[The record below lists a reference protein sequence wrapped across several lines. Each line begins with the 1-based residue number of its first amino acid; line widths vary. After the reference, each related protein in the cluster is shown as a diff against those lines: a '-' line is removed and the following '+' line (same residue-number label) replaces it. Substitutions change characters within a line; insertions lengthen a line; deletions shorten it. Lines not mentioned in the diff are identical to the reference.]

1 MHAKAALLCL
11 CMAVAGCLWAAASA
25 SAYETNGVAVSE
37 FATGF
42 HTVNTVTGKL
52 GPIGVALDHQNR
64 LYVTDQAD
72 GWLYRFDGS
81 GPADTAHRVGSAPLG
96 SRPAGIAFDAQ
107 DHLYVV
113 RYGNKDVVQVDPNT
127 GAILRTVVSGLRCPF
142 GLAPDPISGDLFLT
156 EPSCNS
162 NLMRIVNVASP
173 APFVVPFATGFAGP
187 DGITSTPDGTI
198 YVIEASP
205 GRVVQVAGTAS
216 GTPGQKTTLA
226 TLSGADGLGIGAG
239 SGSTPPFVI
248 VNRTNG
254 SVTRVDLASGSQSN
268 TELVTGGSRGDFPA
282 VGFDGCLY
290 ATQTDRVLKITAPN
304 DTCGQGAGLLGR
316 LLPSTPPKLSGGS
329 NALRLP
335 ARKGCVDRRRFT
347 FKLHHARGT
356 RIVQADAF
364 VNGKRKVHLRRRS
377 ITRITLKKLPKGKFR
392 VRIVAR
398 QSNGSRK
405 VSTRTYN
412 GCAKSRPTT
421 RSHRHRTRKHH

>member
-1 MHAKAALLCL
+1 MHAKAALLAL
-11 CMAVAGCLWAAASA
+11 CIAVTACLWAAASA

-42 HTVNTVTGKL
+42 YTVNTSGGRL

-81 GPADTAHRVGSAPLG
+81 GPADSAHRVGSAPIG
-96 SRPAGIAFDAQ
+96 HRPAGIAFDSQ

-113 RYGNKDVVQVDPNT
+113 RYGEKDVVQVDPNT
-127 GAILRTVVSGLRCPF
+127 GAILRTVVSGLHCPF

-156 EPSCNS
+156 EPACNS

-173 APFVVPFATGFAGP
+173 APFVVPFATGFSGP
-187 DGITSTPDGTI
+187 DGITSTPDGTV
-198 YVIEASP
+198 YVVETIP

-226 TLSGADGLGIGAG
+226 TLSGADGLAIGAG

-254 SVTRVDLASGSQSN
+254 SITRVDLANGTQSN
-268 TELVTGGSRGDFPA
+268 TDLVTGGSRGDFPA
-282 VGFDGCLY
+282 VGFDGCMY
-290 ATQTDRVLKITAPN
+290 ATQTNLVLKVTDPN
-304 DTCGQGAGLLGR
+304 GTCGQGAGLLGN
-316 LLPSTPPKLSGGS
+316 LLPSTPPRLSGGS

-335 ARKGCVDRRRFT
+335 SSKGCVDRRKFT
-347 FKLHHARGT
+347 FKLHHARRT
-356 RIVQADAF
+356 RIVQVDAF
-364 VNGKRKVHLRRRS
+364 VNGKRKVHLRRHS

-405 VSTRTYN
+405 ISKRTYK
-412 GCAKSRPTT
+412 GCTKSKPTT
-421 RSHRHRTRKHH
+421 RSKKHRRRHR